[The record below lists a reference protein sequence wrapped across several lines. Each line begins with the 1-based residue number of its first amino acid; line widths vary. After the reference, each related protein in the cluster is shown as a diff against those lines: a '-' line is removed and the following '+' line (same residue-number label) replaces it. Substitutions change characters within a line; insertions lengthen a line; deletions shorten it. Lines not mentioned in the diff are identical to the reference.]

1 MHFRYENVE
10 SYQANKDGNQLVLQI
25 QPTSLG
31 SGGGLFRCKVRDHGR
46 LVYFEKKCAQPV
58 YGLRSSQVVGAA

>member
-31 SGGGLFRCKVRDHGR
+31 SGGGLFRFKVRDYSR
-46 LVYFEKKCAQPV
+46 MKKCAQPV
-58 YGLRSSQVVGAA
+58 YGLRSIQVVGAA